1 MDENMILGSI
11 LVDKNGNRLEV
22 ADEKARAAIEALKNS
37 GTQVKAWL
45 RGTTETVTPAQ
56 VIEALNNDRDVAV
69 EVETTEFGKIVFT
82 NFTSVMNGAMI
93 VASETATMYMDGQ
106 DNAVTGLVA
115 LMGAVNTGEWTHY
128 FTQLATWDY
137 LLEAGRQLES
147 HDAFITEL
155 KNDVK
160 TLNEEMVKTINGVG
174 PDENGNVQIA
184 GDGSG
189 VAIDT
194 TLSSEGAAADAKA
207 TGDALAAKASTE
219 MRKGKNLFI
228 YDENGRTVG
237 AVQSDGSIYA
247 GGAFAVYYTQSVK
260 LTAGTY
266 MLRLLSAYAT
276 ISPRRMIYAAIANG
290 AVIAYEN
297 KDNINELEII
307 LEQDCELFISLK
319 ELHLAMLTAGTELY
333 PFEYGYE
340 HKTIA
345 DDVYPGA
352 NMGGGNVLYGKHW
365 VACGDSFTAGGY
377 GATDGFDESVYRYQ
391 DGRFKG
397 RNIVY
402 PYIIGLRN
410 NMTITNEAVGGSSMT
425 KVDDN
430 AFSVS
435 RYMNIPADADYITL
449 KFGINDSNKA
459 APVGTI
465 EDSTNETFYGA
476 WNIVLE
482 YLIEHH
488 PFAHIGIIVTNGSN
502 AAYEDAIRAVAKKWG
517 IPYLDEVESDQVPL
531 MHRAERDGVCD
542 RAKALRGAAFVVS
555 ATDPVNL
562 HPNTAA
568 HYYESTFIENWLRT
582 L

>member
-1 MDENMILGSI
+1 MSETIKSNGY
-11 LVDKNGNRLEV
+11 LVDKNGRKMEIVDAAAREQIAKNATAIGELSAEI
-22 ADEKARAAIEALKNS
+22 ANKGNPTDE
-37 GTQVKAWL
+37 QV
-45 RGTTETVTPAQ
+45 
-56 VIEALNNDRDVAV
+56 
-69 EVETTEFGKIVFT
+69 
-82 NFTSVMNGAMI
+82 GA
-93 VASETATMYMDGQ
+93 
-106 DNAVTGLVA
+106 
-115 LMGAVNTGEWTHY
+115 AVNAY
-128 FTQLATWDY
+128 
-137 LLEAGRQLES
+137 
-147 HDAFITEL
+147 
-155 KNDVK
+155 
-160 TLNEEMVKTINGVG
+160 LNEN
-174 PDENGNVQIA
+174 PVQSTPVDA
-184 GDGSG
+184 TLTESGS
-189 VAIDT
+189 
-194 TLSSEGAAADAKA
+194 AADAKA
-207 TGDALAAKASTE
+207 TGDVLATKASTE
-219 MRKGKNLFI
+219 MRKGRNLFI

-247 GGAFAVYYTQSVK
+247 EGAFAAYYTQSVK

-266 MLRLLSAYAT
+266 MFRLLSAYAT
-276 ISPRRMIYAAIANG
+276 ISPRRMIYAAVVDG

-297 KDNINELEII
+297 KDNVAELAII

-340 HKTIA
+340 HKIIA
-345 DDVYPGA
+345 DNVYPGA
-352 NMGGGNVLYGKHW
+352 NMGGGNILFGKHW

-377 GATDGFDESVYRYQ
+377 GDSDGFDESVYRYQ

-410 NMTITNEAVGGSSMT
+410 NMTITNEAVGGTSMT
-425 KVDDN
+425 NVDGH

-449 KFGINDSNKA
+449 KFGINDLNKA
-459 APVGTI
+459 APIGTI
-465 EDSTNETFYGA
+465 DDTTNETFYGA

-517 IPYLDEVESDQVPL
+517 IPYLDEVEL
-531 MHRAERDGVCD
+531 MHRAGRDGVCD
-542 RAKALRGAAFVVS
+542 RAKALRQAAFVVS